1 MVMYYLGPVP
11 YVTVV
16 VTPCGHYVKLIN
28 TQVSRVAGS
37 RVAAGGKTCHKQVS
51 DFV

>member
-1 MVMYYLGPVP
+1 MVMYYLQPVP

-16 VTPCGHYVKLIN
+16 VTPRGHQVKLIS
-28 TQVSRVAGS
+28 TQVS
-37 RVAAGGKTCHKQVS
+37 RVAAGGKTCHKQVG

>member
-1 MVMYYLGPVP
+1 MVMYYLQPVP

-16 VTPCGHYVKLIN
+16 VTPRGHQVKLIS
-28 TQVSRVAGS
+28 TQVSQVA
-37 RVAAGGKTCHKQVS
+37 AAGGKTCKQVG